1 MNGFFFKTSNTLI
14 ANCIYDCIR
23 SYERS
28 HEIMLKIKSY
38 ILIKLIKLS
47 NLRGENA
54 WLKYLCTAAECLPV
68 ILAQSFTIK
77 TGRDL
82 PSKTAHCVGWAQ
94 APKSTT
100 SMYMF
105 YANEM
110 SIFQEFIHSWFH
122 DDACAAAASRQWP
135 GQCFVRPIIT

>member
-1 MNGFFFKTSNTLI
+1 M
-14 ANCIYDCIR
+14 
-23 SYERS
+23 
-28 HEIMLKIKSY
+28 
-38 ILIKLIKLS
+38 LIKLIKLS

-54 WLKYLCTAAECLPV
+54 WLKYLCTAAEYLPV

-94 APKSTT
+94 VPKSMT

-105 YANEM
+105 YANDM
-110 SIFQEFIHSWFH
+110 SIFQEFFIHDFMTMRAQLPLVVS
-122 DDACAAAASRQWP
+122 DLVSVS
-135 GQCFVRPIIT
+135 FVQ